1 MQKARVKGRKEGRQK
16 GEGARGRRARGSLR
30 QGEMFWLRLTS
41 LFILFSLS
49 PPPPPPP
56 TARDFAAHN
65 RKEEAGKGKRGNR
78 GGAAVVVPSVGLSAR
93 KCQACFP
100 ADRLTFSNK
109 FVPLCVYGAPAVTLS
124 KRVRPPL
131 RGFRLYK
138 REYQLCMRVW
148 RSPVDCCHAIC
159 MHVCPISQHAV
170 ADLWNFVCLST
181 SYNM

>member
-1 MQKARVKGRKEGRQK
+1 MQKARVKGRKEGRQQ

-65 RKEEAGKGKRGNR
+65 RKEEAGEGKRGNR

-93 KCQACFP
+93 KCQACLP

-109 FVPLCVYGAPAVTLS
+109 FVPLCVYGAPHSVFAITEQVFLEESGLVTSLYY
-124 KRVRPPL
+124 L
-131 RGFRLYK
+131 CGFVGIL
-138 REYQLCMRVW
+138 
-148 RSPVDCCHAIC
+148 IC
-159 MHVCPISQHAV
+159 MPGYFWAVGISQGTPSGYPGR
-170 ADLWNFVCLST
+170 FCL
-181 SYNM
+181 